1 MEGQWMRKKK
11 GMRDKKRKEK
21 DWEKKKRD
29 KREKVNTQMFCTKKF
44 GFFLEYLN
52 YIEHLH

>member
-1 MEGQWMRKKK
+1 
-11 GMRDKKRKEK
+11 MRDKKRKEK